1 MSINEFITYD
11 QTLIDRLATGDR
23 AATLHEAQARGEAE
37 LAGAASLADQI
48 EITMRLAATA
58 ALGETPG
65 DAEATVIW
73 AARCARLLV
82 GPAAEAYYLPRL
94 SALVGGVV
102 SRLDSEVRPTIVTG
116 LQSWMSRAGA
126 ALEAVSTA
134 ERDADADALIA
145 LAADGVADAG
155 ELAKKARGR
164 AIEQYRTAGRPGV
177 AAKLRES

>member
-1 MSINEFITYD
+1 M
-11 QTLIDRLATGDR
+11 
-23 AATLHEAQARGEAE
+23 
-37 LAGAASLADQI
+37 
-48 EITMRLAATA
+48 
-58 ALGETPG
+58 
-65 DAEATVIW
+65 
-73 AARCARLLV
+73 
-82 GPAAEAYYLPRL
+82 
-94 SALVGGVV
+94 